1 MGNAI
6 YTDQMVCHDSLETC
20 RSHCDKSECVFVD
33 KCNGAA
39 SKYVCMII
47 DPKFITMVML
57 ISFFIVLCVCSSLV
71 ACYVCRAFRASFRNA
86 ERTDGD
92 IIFNSHGKRIHHVQ
106 LPPAQK
112 RYHR

>member
-20 RSHCDKSECVFVD
+20 KLIFDLKISFNFSGRSHCDKSECVFVD

-47 DPKFITMVML
+47 DPKFITYV
-57 ISFFIVLCVCSSLV
+57 VLSINFSRVNNKIDRRV
-71 ACYVCRAFRASFRNA
+71 IRF
-86 ERTDGD
+86 
-92 IIFNSHGKRIHHVQ
+92 
-106 LPPAQK
+106 
-112 RYHR
+112 